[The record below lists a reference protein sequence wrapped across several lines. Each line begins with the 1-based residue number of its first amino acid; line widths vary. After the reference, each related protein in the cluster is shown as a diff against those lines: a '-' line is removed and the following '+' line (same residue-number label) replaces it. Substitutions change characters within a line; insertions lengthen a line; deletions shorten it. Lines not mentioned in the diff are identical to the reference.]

1 MGPKKSHTE
10 KGSWLNTR
18 DYEIDQSSSW
28 LDIYRKHLTW
38 IKSTDEDD
46 DENLVKDLASEM

>member
-10 KGSWLNTR
+10 KASWLNTR

-38 IKSTDEDD
+38 IKSSDEDD